1 MLSNFHS
8 QRSTQKQ
15 KEAPPF
21 RVRVRHFRFGF
32 MLFLHEPTSHN
43 DDNSDN
49 DNDDADDSYS
59 QRAQR
64 LWAQAELD
72 KQNAHSLTLSRS
84 RLGLI
89 NDAYKCG
96 HTSGQANCVFH
107 FRKYLHFII
116 Y

>member
-1 MLSNFHS
+1 MGLRSSSTIEKMLKPNQLMLSNFHS

-21 RVRVRHFRFGF
+21 RVRARHFRLGF

-49 DNDDADDSYS
+49 DDDNDDADDSYS

-64 LWAQAELD
+64 L
-72 KQNAHSLTLSRS
+72 
-84 RLGLI
+84 
-89 NDAYKCG
+89 
-96 HTSGQANCVFH
+96 
-107 FRKYLHFII
+107 
-116 Y
+116 